1 MSSSAVPPAV
11 PGGSR
16 SPVRVNVH
24 TYPAQLQYPP
34 RTYLVFSVLVT
45 IFCFPPTG
53 LVALVNAL
61 RVHSLWKAQE
71 HDKSRKASRRAR
83 NWGLLSL
90 AIGIV
95 MVVFVVFWSSINYLN
110 G

>member
-1 MSSSAVPPAV
+1 MSSSAVPPVV

-16 SPVRVNVH
+16 APVNVNVH

-34 RTYLVFSVLVT
+34 RPYLAFAVLVT
-45 IFCFPPTG
+45 VFCFLPTG
-53 LVALVNAL
+53 IVALVNAL
-61 RVHSLWKAQE
+61 RVNSLWKRQQ
-71 HDKSRKASRRAR
+71 HDKARKASRRAR

-95 MVVFVVFWSSINYLN
+95 AVVVVVFWASINYLN
-110 G
+110 Q

>member
-1 MSSSAVPPAV
+1 MSSPAVPPAV

-16 SPVRVNVH
+16 APVHVNVH

-53 LVALVNAL
+53 FVALVNAL
-61 RVHSLWKAQE
+61 RVNSLWKRQQ
-71 HDKSRKASRRAR
+71 HDKARKASRRAR
-83 NWGLLSL
+83 NWGLATL

-95 MVVFVVFWSSINYLN
+95 AMVTVVLWASINYLN
-110 G
+110 R